1 VIFPLMSSRGNPSS
15 PPEPTDED
23 ESDVLAVLL
32 VTAADALSM
41 DSSLILCQGHLA
53 VHALH

>member
-1 VIFPLMSSRGNPSS
+1 MSSRGNPSS